1 MAKKRFEFKIQLKAI
16 LLILSASVVVVLLAT
31 GYFAIV
37 THRTT
42 ESEYK
47 KNATSLSATVSQV
60 VDTDKVSQ
68 LKNSVK
74 TIVDNSPDKPL
85 NDEMGSER
93 WNRYIA
99 QFDWIQEEQYFIDL
113 KLSLAAI
120 DSVNEVA
127 DCIYL
132 GYVDPVEKLFV
143 YLVDSAVEDACP
155 PGTLDRLYEV
165 NYAILTN
172 PKRGFPAYTSN
183 TQEYGDLV
191 TAGAPIMLGEEV
203 IGYSMVDISMTTV
216 HDVQR
221 SNIVSLFVLLVATMA
236 ILALGAIVVVHFVFV
251 APVTKLNRVAKS
263 YDLSNPNKTH
273 EVFQN
278 TKIKTYDEIQDLSE
292 TISKLE
298 SDIHEKIGQLT
309 KTNQD
314 LIKAKEETEKMTLLA
329 NKDSLTGVSS
339 KVAYDNDVAEINEAI
354 SKKDDINF
362 GVVMID
368 LNDLKVI
375 NDDYG
380 HMNGDVALIKLSDLI
395 TRTFS
400 HSKVYRVG
408 GDEFVVILRNKDYV
422 NSAEMINEFN
432 LRISAIAE
440 SNKLSAA
447 EKTIAA
453 IGYSEFNPETDTSV
467 EDVFKRADLAMYERK
482 RIMKNKK

>member
-16 LLILSASVVVVLLAT
+16 LLVLTASIIVVLLGT

-42 ESEYK
+42 ENEYK
-47 KNATSLSATVSQV
+47 KDATSLSATVSQV
-60 VDTDKVSQ
+60 VDIDKVTQ

-85 NDEMGSER
+85 SEEAGSER

-113 KLSLAAI
+113 KLSIAAI
-120 DSVNEVA
+120 DAVNEGS

-132 GYVDPVEKLFV
+132 GYVDPIEKVFV
-143 YLVDSAVEDACP
+143 YLVDSAGEDACP
-155 PGTLDRLYEV
+155 PGALDKLYEV
-165 NYAILTN
+165 NYGLLTN

-183 TQEYGDLV
+183 TPEYGDLV
-191 TAGAPIMLGEEV
+191 TAGTAIMVGEEV
-203 IGYSMVDISMTTV
+203 VGYAMVDISMATV
-216 HDVQR
+216 HNTQR
-221 SNIVSLFVLLVATMA
+221 NNIVSLFILLVATMA
-236 ILALGAIVVVHFVFV
+236 IISLATIIVVHFVFV
-251 APVTKLNRVAKS
+251 SPVTKLTQVAKS
-263 YDLSNPNKTH
+263 YDLSNPEKTH
-273 EVFQN
+273 EVFQS

-292 TISKLE
+292 TITKLE
-298 SDIHEKIGQLT
+298 YDIHEKIDELT
-309 KTNQD
+309 KANQA
-314 LIKAKEETEKMTLLA
+314 LLQAKEETEKMTLLA
-329 NKDSLTGVSS
+329 NKDALTGVSS
-339 KVAYDNDVAEINEAI
+339 KVAYDNDVNEINEAI
-354 SKKDDINF
+354 LRKDDIHF
-362 GVVMID
+362 GIIMID

-400 HSKVYRVG
+400 HTKVYRVG
-408 GDEFVVILRNKDYV
+408 GDEFVVILRGDDYS
-422 NSAEMINEFN
+422 NSAALIDEFN

-440 SNKLSAA
+440 NKHLKAP